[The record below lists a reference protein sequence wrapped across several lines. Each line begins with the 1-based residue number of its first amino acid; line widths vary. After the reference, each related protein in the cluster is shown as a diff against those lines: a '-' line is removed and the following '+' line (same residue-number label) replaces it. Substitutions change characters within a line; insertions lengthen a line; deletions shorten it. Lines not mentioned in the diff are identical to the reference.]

1 VPVGV
6 GLIAGVAAALAS
18 ARLVEAM
25 LFGVTATDAR
35 ILTAAAVVIAA
46 VATAAS
52 FLPARRASRI
62 NPVRALRQSG

>member
-1 VPVGV
+1 
-6 GLIAGVAAALAS
+6 
-18 ARLVEAM
+18 M